1 MFLFFVSF
9 FFFPYQWR
17 AEPQDMAVEED
28 GELALVAEDGELAF
42 DVFFFQVGFLG
53 HTLDTV
59 AHLIELDS
67 VLQSG
72 DVCFEDV
79 LLQVDGLD
87 VTRISVAQVHTI
99 LRLNEEKVHTI
110 LRDLQED
117 EIYPICAA
125 ANLSAKRAIISQQ
138 RRLNL
143 QRRRSGELYIINV
156 PRHTTQFLQGS
167 GLLPVKVCDGQK
179 TPGNRRAFR
188 GTSCP
193 GRQRNLG
200 VIGCAYPDLCAE
212 YGLLLSLCLRKCSS
226 KSSTSRSL
234 CSLKSSHCIAKPQT
248 ALQRQNDVSSMQ
260 DEHNLRAQLLY
271 TQQQAVVSP
280 RQDEHYLRAQLL
292 CQNQSRS
299 GPQRDRLRSSKSLM
313 NFSAAGSTLRGGK
326 FKPQAMHA
334 FGTGQIHSLM
344 HQGRRCV

>member
-1 MFLFFVSF
+1 
-9 FFFPYQWR
+9 
-17 AEPQDMAVEED
+17 MAVEED
-28 GELALVAEDGELAF
+28 GDLALVAEDGELAF

-53 HTLDTV
+53 HILDSV

-67 VLQSG
+67 VLQNG

-87 VTRISVAQVHTI
+87 VTRMSVAQVHTI

-110 LRDLQED
+110 LRDLEED

-143 QRRRSGELYIINV
+143 QRRRSGELYIVNV
-156 PRHTTQFLQGS
+156 PRHTTQFLQES

-179 TPGNRRAFR
+179 TPGN
-188 GTSCP
+188 S
-193 GRQRNLG
+193 RQRNLG
-200 VIGCAYPDLCAE
+200 AYPDLCAE

-234 CSLKSSHCIAKPQT
+234 CSLKSCIAKPQT
-248 ALQRQNDVSSMQ
+248 ALQRQNDVSPM
-260 DEHNLRAQLLY
+260 
-271 TQQQAVVSP
+271 
-280 RQDEHYLRAQLL
+280 
-292 CQNQSRS
+292 
-299 GPQRDRLRSSKSLM
+299 
-313 NFSAAGSTLRGGK
+313 
-326 FKPQAMHA
+326 
-334 FGTGQIHSLM
+334 
-344 HQGRRCV
+344 